1 MATSAQTWSEEII
14 EAAEGPVQLAK
25 GGQGEPLL
33 IFHDEIGDRTWL
45 NYHQQLAQDYN
56 LVLPSHSGFGA
67 TQRREWIVSMR
78 DLAGW
83 YLELMDDLGLGQVNA
98 IGFSMGG
105 WLAAEIA
112 SMCPHAF
119 KKLALVGPM
128 GIRPP
133 TGEIYDMFLVVAKQV
148 IAAGFL
154 NPDSV
159 PEFAALCPDEPTP
172 EQIDVWEDAR
182 VEASRLGWKPYMHN
196 PSLPNLLHRIKSLPT
211 LIIWGQ
217 QDGIVPV
224 SAGQVYQESIKDS
237 RLAVVENCGHRVEVE
252 KSDEFV
258 RLVKEFLSA

>member
-1 MATSAQTWSEEII
+1 
-14 EAAEGPVQLAK
+14 
-25 GGQGEPLL
+25 LL

-148 IAAGFL
+148 IADGFL

-159 PEFAALCPDEPTP
+159 PEFATLCPDEPTP
-172 EQIDVWEDAR
+172 EQVDVWEDAR
-182 VEASRLGWKPYMHN
+182 VEASRLGWRPYMHN
-196 PSLPNLLHRIKSLPT
+196 PSLPNLLHRVKSLPT
-211 LIIWGQ
+211 LLIWGQ

-252 KSDEFV
+252 KSGEFV

>member
-1 MATSAQTWSEEII
+1 
-14 EAAEGPVQLAK
+14 
-25 GGQGEPLL
+25 LL

-45 NYHQQLAQDYN
+45 DYHQQLAQDYN
-56 LVLPSHSGFGA
+56 LILPSHSGFGA

-148 IAAGFL
+148 IADGFL

-159 PEFAALCPDEPTP
+159 PEFATLCPDEPTP
-172 EQIDVWEDAR
+172 EQIDIWEDAR
-182 VEASRLGWKPYMHN
+182 VEASRLGWRPYMHN
-196 PSLPNLLHRIKSLPT
+196 PSLPNLLHRVKSLPT
-211 LIIWGQ
+211 LLIWGQ

-252 KSDEFV
+252 KSGEFV

>member
-1 MATSAQTWSEEII
+1 M
-14 EAAEGPVQLAK
+14 
-25 GGQGEPLL
+25 L

-45 NYHQQLAQDYN
+45 DYHQQLAQDYN

-148 IAAGFL
+148 IADGFL

-159 PEFAALCPDEPTP
+159 PEFATLCPDEPTP
-172 EQIDVWEDAR
+172 EQVDVWEDAR
-182 VEASRLGWKPYMHN
+182 VEASRLGWRPYMHN
-196 PSLPNLLHRIKSLPT
+196 PSLPNLLHRVKSLPT
-211 LIIWGQ
+211 LLIWGQ

-252 KSDEFV
+252 KSGEFV

>member
-1 MATSAQTWSEEII
+1 
-14 EAAEGPVQLAK
+14 
-25 GGQGEPLL
+25 
-33 IFHDEIGDRTWL
+33 
-45 NYHQQLAQDYN
+45 
-56 LVLPSHSGFGA
+56 
-67 TQRREWIVSMR
+67 
-78 DLAGW
+78 
-83 YLELMDDLGLGQVNA
+83 MDDLGLGQVNA

-172 EQIDVWEDAR
+172 EQIDIWEDAR
-182 VEASRLGWKPYMHN
+182 VEASRLGWRPYMHN
-196 PSLPNLLHRIKSLPT
+196 PSLPNLLHRVKSLPT
-211 LIIWGQ
+211 LLIWGQ

-252 KSDEFV
+252 KSGEFV

>member
-1 MATSAQTWSEEII
+1 
-14 EAAEGPVQLAK
+14 
-25 GGQGEPLL
+25 LL

-45 NYHQQLAQDYN
+45 DYHQQLAQDYN
-56 LVLPSHSGFGA
+56 LILPSHSGFGA

-112 SMCPHAF
+112 SMCPQVF

-148 IAAGFL
+148 IADGFL

-159 PEFAALCPDEPTP
+159 PEFATLCPDEPTP
-172 EQIDVWEDAR
+172 EQIDIWEDAR
-182 VEASRLGWKPYMHN
+182 VEASRLGWRPYMHN
-196 PSLPNLLHRIKSLPT
+196 PSLPNLLHRVKSLPT
-211 LIIWGQ
+211 LLIWGQ

-252 KSDEFV
+252 KSGEFV

>member
-1 MATSAQTWSEEII
+1 
-14 EAAEGPVQLAK
+14 
-25 GGQGEPLL
+25 LL

-45 NYHQQLAQDYN
+45 DYHQQLAQDYN

-148 IAAGFL
+148 IADGFL

-159 PEFAALCPDEPTP
+159 PEFATLCPDEPTP
-172 EQIDVWEDAR
+172 EQIDIWEDAR
-182 VEASRLGWKPYMHN
+182 VEASRLGWRPYMHN
-196 PSLPNLLHRIKSLPT
+196 PSLPNLLHRVKSLPT
-211 LIIWGQ
+211 LLIWGQ
-217 QDGIVPV
+217 QDGIVPL

-252 KSDEFV
+252 KSGEFV

>member
-1 MATSAQTWSEEII
+1 MTTSAQTWSEEIV
-14 EAAEGPVQLAK
+14 EAAGGPVQLAK

-56 LVLPSHSGFGA
+56 LILPSHSGFGG
-67 TQRREWIVSMR
+67 TQRREWISSMR

-83 YLELMDDLGLGQVNA
+83 YLELMEDLELGPVNA

-112 SMCPHAF
+112 SMCPQVF
-119 KKLALVGPM
+119 KKLALVGPL

-133 TGEIYDMFLVVAKQV
+133 TGEIYDMFLVVAKQF
-148 IAAGFL
+148 IADGFL
-154 NPDSV
+154 DPDSV
-159 PEFAALCPDEPTP
+159 PEFATLCPDEPTP
-172 EQIDVWEDAR
+172 ENIDVWEDAR
-182 VEASRLGWKPYMHN
+182 VEASRLGWRPYMHN

-211 LIIWGQ
+211 LIVWGQ
-217 QDGIVPV
+217 QDAIVPL

-252 KSDEFV
+252 KSGEFV
-258 RLVKEFLSA
+258 RLIKDFMSG